1 MKRNVMVDNEEL
13 LLMEDKDIGY
23 LFVNKNKGG
32 WSVIFYGEEED
43 MGMWID
49 MLKGFN
55 RETREKVQKTKIFN
69 FIKTKKEK
77 ELLEA
82 LNREISVTY
91 KAEISLNGRLLATT
105 SDFFELDELEN
116 VINNTMKIGKDLV
129 VNIYRTVSLFE
140 PLEAHET
147 IGKFYMYQLS

>member
-1 MKRNVMVDNEEL
+1 MKKNVIVDNEEL

-43 MGMWID
+43 MGMWLD

-55 RETREKVQKTKIFN
+55 RGTREKVQKTKIFN

-77 ELLEA
+77 EMLDA

-91 KAEISLNGRLLATT
+91 NAEISLNGRLLATT

-116 VINNTMKIGKDLV
+116 IINNTMKLSKDLV

-147 IGKFYMYQLS
+147 IGTFFMYQL

>member
-1 MKRNVMVDNEEL
+1 MKKNVMVDNEEL
-13 LLMEDKDIGY
+13 LLIEDKDIGY
-23 LFVNKNKGG
+23 LFANKIKGN
-32 WSVIFYGEEED
+32 WTVIFYGEEED
-43 MGMWID
+43 MGMWLD
-49 MLKGFN
+49 MLKGFS

-91 KAEISLNGRLLATT
+91 KAEINLNGMLLATT
-105 SDFFELDELEN
+105 SEFFDLEELEN
-116 VINNTMKIGKDLV
+116 VINNTIKLDKVSI

-147 IGKFYMYQLS
+147 IGTFFMYQL